1 MRITARQLRQIIKEE
16 VENMMSEEEGAA
28 VATDS
33 LKSESNFSI
42 DYEFKNEG
50 LAAYFLRE
58 QGLSD
63 AKSGKLE
70 FTIVKNNAG
79 ELRAVTKRF
88 VSDTGKPLLLGFLYS
103 DVNSMTRP
111 DVTTRGVRA
120 PAGATAGLKIEIP
133 VNVSVRQMGKSVDF
147 KFTAI

>member
-16 VENMMSEEEGAA
+16 VENMMSEEDAA

-33 LKSESNFSI
+33 LKDASNFSI

-50 LAAYFLRE
+50 LADFFLRD

-63 AKSGKLE
+63 VKSGKLE
-70 FTIVKNNAG
+70 FTIFKNNAG

-120 PAGATAGLKIEIP
+120 PAGATVGLKIEIP

>member
-1 MRITARQLRQIIKEE
+1 MMNEE
-16 VENMMSEEEGAA
+16 DAT

-33 LKSESNFSI
+33 LKAASNFSI
-42 DYEFKNEG
+42 NYEFKNEG
-50 LAAYFLRE
+50 YSDYFLRE

-70 FTIVKNNAG
+70 FTIFKNNAG

-88 VSDTGKPLLLGFLYS
+88 VSDTGKPLVFTLAYEYL
-103 DVNSMTRP
+103 NSMTKP
-111 DVTTRGVRA
+111 PITSRGVPA
-120 PAGATAGLKIEIP
+120 PAGATAGLKIEFP
-133 VNVSVRQMGKSVDF
+133 VNVSVRQMGTSVDF

>member
-1 MRITARQLRQIIKEE
+1 
-16 VENMMSEEEGAA
+16 MSEEDAA

-33 LKSESNFSI
+33 LKDASNFSI

-70 FTIVKNNAG
+70 FTIFKNNAG

-88 VSDTGKPLLLGFLYS
+88 VSDTGKPLLLGFLYN
-103 DVNSMTRP
+103 DVNSVNRP
-111 DVTTRGVRA
+111 DATTRGVSA

-133 VNVSVRQMGKSVDF
+133 VSVSVSQMSKDVTF
-147 KFTAI
+147 KFTAV

>member
-42 DYEFKNEG
+42 DYEFKNDG
-50 LAAYFLRE
+50 AAYMFLE
-58 QGLSD
+58 GQGLKD
-63 AKSGKLE
+63 VKTGKLE
-70 FTIVKNNAG
+70 FTIAKNSLG

-88 VSDTGKPLLLGFLYS
+88 VSDTGKRLSFALAYEYL
-103 DVNSMTRP
+103 NSMTKP
-111 DVTTRGVRA
+111 PITGRGVPA
-120 PAGATAGLKIEIP
+120 PAGATVGQVIEIP
-133 VNVSVRQMGKSVDF
+133 VNVSVRQIGKSVDF